1 MAAIRSHIWFAPVNT
16 QGVQGLLEIEMSTPS
31 TEAGPQVEYAN
42 TRWSSHWCKRC
53 LICVQIC
60 PTKALELKEDT
71 TKETEGCIRCRM
83 CERFCPDLAIEVR
96 ETAEKDS

>member
-1 MAAIRSHIWFAPVNT
+1 
-16 QGVQGLLEIEMSTPS
+16 MSTPS
-31 TEAGPQVEYAN
+31 TDAKPPTEYAN

-60 PTKALELKEDT
+60 PTRSLELKEDMVRE
-71 TKETEGCIRCRM
+71 TKGCIRCRM

-96 ETAEKDS
+96 ETEGKGS

>member
-1 MAAIRSHIWFAPVNT
+1 MHVCFAPANT
-16 QGVQGLLEIEMSTPS
+16 QGLQGLSELEVSTPS
-31 TEAGPQVEYAN
+31 TEAMPQVEYAN

-71 TKETEGCIRCRM
+71 IKETEGCIRCRM

-96 ETAEKDS
+96 ETARKDS